1 MRTRLDFDGFVG
13 AAEAAAAPYLYVP
26 FEVPL
31 HCSRLDVSYQYMA
44 VHGEEPCTVDIGIFD
59 VRGTEPFTGGFR
71 GWSGSDRRT
80 FFIERER
87 ATPGYVAG
95 PLPSGTWSVLLG
107 LYEVPPAGVRW
118 WVTVELEFAA
128 EPLPDVSIAQAHST
142 PSRLAKSG
150 SGWYR
155 GDLHSHSE
163 HSDGANTIREI
174 ADYAHTRGLDFLAIT
189 DHNTTT
195 HHAEMAATE
204 TPVLL
209 VPGEEVTTYKGHAN
223 VWGLPEWV
231 EFRVTNDAEMQR
243 VLRWVESRQR
253 PMSMNHPKSHGPAW
267 ELADPGFAVREVW
280 QAPWRWYNWQSVR
293 AWDEALCEG
302 RRIVPVGG
310 SDAHW
315 VPPPQAPPEH
325 RRRPD
330 DLALL
335 RRRPQRTGRPRRHHV
350 RPHRHLRCPGRTIRR
365 PRSRGQRRA
374 HHRPAPPRRRLRPCL
389 RRRRRTAPP
398 RHARSTTTA
407 WSSCR
412 RPSASTATF
421 APNCASKPRKT
432 ARTSAPSA
440 PRSTADAATVPA
452 HHHPRRRPSW
462 RAVVGLRARPQR
474 ATRAHYRPPRRRRR
488 AARPCADAHISGR
501 NRCAAGQAFGVDR
514 GSASGSFGVAAGA
527 LGVGHRRAPLS
538 RRLSARD
545 RHQHVSPARNR
556 RADGGRAAPLP
567 SVKRPKRAGR
577 AHRPHSHRSLVPR
590 PRARTRVRSRRA
602 LERHFGPRAESCL
615 GPRAEAALG
624 QLRPRRHA
632 SLQLA
637 PRDVRPGRARV
648 RRRPRTDPPAPPQP
662 RAPRSG
668 PKSRSSCPPTA
679 NTAPR

>member
-1 MRTRLDFDGFVG
+1 MRTRLDFDGFAG

-80 FFIERER
+80 FFIAHER

-95 PLPSGTWSVLLG
+95 PLPSGRWSALLG
-107 LYEVPPAGVRW
+107 LYEVPPSGVRW

-293 AWDEALCEG
+293 AWDEVLCEG

-315 VPPPQAPPEH
+315 VPPAAERHPNTVGDPTTWLYCEGGLSEQAVL
-325 RRRPD
+325 D
-330 DLALL
+330 AI
-335 RRRPQRTGRPRRHHV
+335 TA
-350 RPHRHLRCPGRTIRR
+350 GRTTI
-365 PRSRGQRRA
+365 SE
-374 HHRPAPPRRRLRPCL
+374 APDGPFVVLE
-389 RRRRRTAPP
+389 A
-398 RHARSTTTA
+398 
-407 WSSCR
+407 
-412 RPSASTATF
+412 
-421 APNCASKPRKT
+421 
-432 ARTSAPSA
+432 
-440 PRSTADAATVPA
+440 ADKGERITA
-452 HHHPRRRPSW
+452 HHHRAAGCDLVFIADGEPSH
-462 RAVVGLRARPQR
+462 RVTLERDDGVIELPPTVRFDRYLRAELRIEAPKDREDVR
-474 ATRAHYRPPRRRRR
+474 AL
-488 AARPCADAHISGR
+488 S
-501 NRCAAGQAFGVDR
+501 
-514 GSASGSFGVAAGA
+514 
-527 LGVGHRRAPLS
+527 APLY
-538 RRLSARD
+538 R
-545 RHQHVSPARNR
+545 
-556 RADGGRAAPLP
+556 
-567 SVKRPKRAGR
+567 
-577 AHRPHSHRSLVPR
+577 
-590 PRARTRVRSRRA
+590 
-602 LERHFGPRAESCL
+602 
-615 GPRAEAALG
+615 
-624 QLRPRRHA
+624 
-632 SLQLA
+632 
-637 PRDVRPGRARV
+637 
-648 RRRPRTDPPAPPQP
+648 
-662 RAPRSG
+662 
-668 PKSRSSCPPTA
+668 
-679 NTAPR
+679 